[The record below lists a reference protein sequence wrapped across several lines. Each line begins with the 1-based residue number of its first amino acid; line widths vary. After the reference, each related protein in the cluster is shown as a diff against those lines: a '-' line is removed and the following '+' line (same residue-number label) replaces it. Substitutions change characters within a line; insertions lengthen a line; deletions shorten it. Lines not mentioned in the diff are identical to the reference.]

1 VKKRRTLSKT
11 EFMQPNSEQTLAP
24 LGRFIGPSLLFGGA
38 STSWVRSDRRTLCTL
53 ETNQL
58 INVGSQIRTNT
69 IGHLH
74 NRKTTEA

>member
-24 LGRFIGPSLLFGGA
+24 LGPSLLVGGP
-38 STSWVRSDRRTLCTL
+38 STSWVRSDMRTLCTL
-53 ETNQL
+53 KTNQL

-74 NRKTTEA
+74 NHKTTEA